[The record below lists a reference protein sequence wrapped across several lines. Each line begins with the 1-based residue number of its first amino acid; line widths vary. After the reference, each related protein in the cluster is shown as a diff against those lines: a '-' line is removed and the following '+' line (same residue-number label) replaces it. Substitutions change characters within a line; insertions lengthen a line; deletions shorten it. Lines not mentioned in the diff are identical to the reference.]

1 MADGTGDAAREELV
15 RALVFYAVE
24 AAVMGLLLLA
34 LHNRVEI
41 EAWWARLRSKDDQ
54 AADLDEIEVARFNR
68 SVSEY
73 EHASEAERWGM

>member
-1 MADGTGDAAREELV
+1 MSKEGDAAREELV

-41 EAWWARLRSKDDQ
+41 EAWWAKLRSRSE
-54 AADLDEIEVARFNR
+54 AAEELEELEIARFNR

-73 EHASEAERWGM
+73 EHAFEAERWGI